1 MDGVT
6 EIGFERMLNALK
18 AVGEETRL
26 RILALFRTGELTVTE
41 LVTILRQSQP
51 RVSRHLRLLCEAG
64 LLERY
69 REGTWIFYRLA
80 EGGPEGEL
88 ARAIMRYIPFSA
100 RILQHDGERLKE
112 IKEDRKG
119 RAIRYFSENAEDWD
133 RIRSLY
139 VSEQEVEKILL
150 EVTED
155 MKIDD
160 FLDVGTGTGRI
171 LEVFADRIGRGTGI
185 DLSREMLAIARVNI
199 EKANLD
205 NCQVRQGD
213 MYDLAL
219 SSGSMDL
226 ILIHQV
232 LHFADDP
239 SAAIRETS
247 RLLRENGRV
256 IIVDFAP
263 HTLEY
268 LRDEQAHRRLG
279 FKDGEVIG
287 WLEAVGLESD
297 PVIHLTG
304 EALDLSIWVA
314 NKKSI

>member
-1 MDGVT
+1 
-6 EIGFERMLNALK
+6 MLNALK

-80 EGGPEGEL
+80 EGGPEGNL
-88 ARAIMRYIPFSA
+88 ARAIMKYIPFSA
-100 RILQHDGERLKE
+100 QILQHDSARLHE
-112 IKEDRKG
+112 IKEERKG
-119 RAIRYFSENAEDWD
+119 RAIRYFRENAENWD

-150 EVTED
+150 AATED

-199 EKANLD
+199 EKTSLD

-219 SSGSMDL
+219 ASGSMDL

-247 RLLRENGRV
+247 RLLREKGRV

-287 WLEAVGLESD
+287 WLEAVGLQSD
-297 PVIHLTG
+297 PVIHLKG

-314 NKKSI
+314 NKKTI

>member
-1 MDGVT
+1 M
-6 EIGFERMLNALK
+6 EIAFDRMLNALK

-26 RILALFRTGELTVTE
+26 RILALFQTGELTVTE

-80 EGGPEGEL
+80 EGGPEGDL
-88 ARAIMRYIPFSA
+88 ARAIMKYIPFSEQ
-100 RILQHDGERLKE
+100 ILQHDSERLAE
-112 IKEDRKG
+112 IKEERKG
-119 RAIRYFSENAEDWD
+119 KASRYFKENAADWD

-139 VSEQEVEKILL
+139 ISEGDVEKILL
-150 EVTED
+150 EITSD
-155 MKIDD
+155 MKIHD

-185 DLSREMLAIARVNI
+185 DLSREMLSIARVNL
-199 EKANLD
+199 ERAQLH

-219 SSGSMDL
+219 ASGSMDL

-239 SAAIRETS
+239 SAALRETS
-247 RLLRENGRV
+247 RLLRQNGRV
-256 IIVDFAP
+256 IVVDFAP
-263 HTLEY
+263 HKLEY
-268 LRDEQAHRRLG
+268 LRDDQAHHRLG
-279 FKDGEVIG
+279 FKDEEVIG
-287 WLEAVGLESD
+287 WLDKVGLKSD
-297 PVIHLTG
+297 PVMHLEG
-304 EALDLSIWVA
+304 KELDLSIWVA
-314 NKKSI
+314 NKI

>member
-1 MDGVT
+1 M
-6 EIGFERMLNALK
+6 EIGFDRMLNALK

-80 EGGPEGEL
+80 EGGPEGDL
-88 ARAIMRYIPFSA
+88 ARAIMKYIPFSEQ
-100 RILQHDGERLKE
+100 ILTHDSERLQE
-112 IKEDRKG
+112 IKEERKG
-119 RAIRYFSENAEDWD
+119 KATRYFSENAAVWD

-139 VSEQEVEKILL
+139 VSEEDVEKILL
-150 EVTED
+150 EVTSD
-155 MKIDD
+155 MKIND

-185 DLSREMLAIARVNI
+185 DLSREMLAVARVNL
-199 EKANLD
+199 EKSARH

-219 SSGSMDL
+219 ASGSMDL

-239 SAAIRETS
+239 SSALRETS
-247 RLLRENGRV
+247 RLLRQNGRV
-256 IIVDFAP
+256 IVVDFAP
-263 HTLEY
+263 HGLEY
-268 LRDEQAHRRLG
+268 LRVEQAHRRLG
-279 FKDGEVIG
+279 FKDEEVNN
-287 WLEAVGLESD
+287 WLEKAGLRSE
-297 PVIHLTG
+297 PTIHLKG
-304 EALDLSIWVA
+304 RELDLSIWVA
-314 NKKSI
+314 NKI

>member
-1 MDGVT
+1 
-6 EIGFERMLNALK
+6 MLNALK

-69 REGTWIFYRLA
+69 REGTWIFYRLT
-80 EGGPEGEL
+80 ESGPEGDL
-88 ARAIMRYIPFSA
+88 ARAVMKYIPFSEQ
-100 RILQHDGERLKE
+100 ILRHDAERLNE

-119 RAIRYFSENAEDWD
+119 KATRYFDENAENWD

-139 VSEQEVEKILL
+139 VSENDVEKILL
-150 EVTED
+150 EATSD
-155 MKIDD
+155 MTIDD

-185 DLSREMLAIARVNI
+185 DLSREMLAVARVNL
-199 EKANLD
+199 EKSD
-205 NCQVRQGD
+205 IHNCQVRQGD

-219 SSGSMDL
+219 NSGSMDL

-239 SAAIRETS
+239 SAALKETS
-247 RLLRENGRV
+247 RLLRTNGRV
-256 IIVDFAP
+256 IVVDFAP
-263 HTLEY
+263 HSLEY
-268 LRDEQAHRRLG
+268 LRVEQAHRRLG
-279 FKDGEVIG
+279 FKDEEVMG
-287 WLEAVGLESD
+287 WLEKVGLKCDS
-297 PVIHLTG
+297 VIRLKG
-304 EALDLSIWVA
+304 KELDLSIWVA
-314 NKKSI
+314 NKI

>member
-1 MDGVT
+1 MDVQA
-6 EIGFERMLNALK
+6 EIGFDRMLNALK

-26 RILALFRTGELTVTE
+26 RILALFQTGELTVTE

-80 EGGPEGEL
+80 EGGPEGDL
-88 ARAIMRYIPFSA
+88 ARAIITYIPFSEQV
-100 RILQHDGERLKE
+100 LQHDAERLREVKSE
-112 IKEDRKG
+112 RQG
-119 RAIRYFSENAEDWD
+119 RATQYFKENAENWD

-139 VSEQEVEKILL
+139 VAEEKVEQILL
-150 EVTED
+150 EVTAD
-155 MKIDD
+155 MEIND

-185 DLSREMLAIARVNI
+185 DLSREMLAVARVNL
-199 EKANLD
+199 EKANLH

-219 SSGSMDL
+219 ASESMDL
-226 ILIHQV
+226 VLIHQV

-239 SAAIRETS
+239 SAAIKES
-247 RLLRENGRV
+247 ARLLRTGGRV
-256 IIVDFAP
+256 IVVDFAP
-263 HTLEY
+263 HKLEY
-268 LRDEQAHRRLG
+268 LREEHAHRRLG
-279 FKDGEVIG
+279 FKNTEIAG
-287 WLEAVGLESD
+287 WFMANGLESH
-297 PVIHLTG
+297 PVIELEGT
-304 EALDLSIWVA
+304 ELDLSIWVGTK
-314 NKKSI
+314 N

>member
-1 MDGVT
+1 M
-6 EIGFERMLNALK
+6 EIAFDRMLNALK

-80 EGGPEGEL
+80 EGGPEGDM
-88 ARAIMRYIPFSA
+88 ARAIMQYIPFSEQ
-100 RILQHDGERLKE
+100 ILRHDGERLAE
-112 IKEDRKG
+112 IKAERKE
-119 RAIRYFSENAEDWD
+119 RATRYFSENAEDWD
-133 RIRSLY
+133 RIRTLY
-139 VSEQEVEKILL
+139 VSEDEVEKILL
-150 EVTED
+150 EVTAD

-171 LEVFADRIGRGTGI
+171 LEVFAPRIGRGTGI
-185 DLSREMLAIARVNI
+185 DLSREMLSVARVNL
-199 EKANLD
+199 ERAKLH

-219 SSGSMDL
+219 ADQSVDL

-239 SAAIRETS
+239 SAALREAS
-247 RLLRENGRV
+247 RLLRPNGRV
-256 IIVDFAP
+256 IVVDFAP

-279 FKDGEVIG
+279 FKDTEVIG
-287 WLEAVGLESD
+287 WLEQVGLKTD
-297 PVIHLTG
+297 PVIHLKGT
-304 EALDLSIWVA
+304 ELDLSIWVA
-314 NKKSI
+314 RK

>member
-1 MDGVT
+1 MSSGM

-26 RILALFRTGELTVTE
+26 RILALFRSGELTVTE

-80 EGGPEGEL
+80 EGGAEGAL
-88 ARAIMRYIPFSA
+88 ARAIIEYIPFSA
-100 RILQHDGERLKE
+100 QILRHDAERLAE
-112 IKEDRKG
+112 IKEGRKG
-119 RAIRYFSENAEDWD
+119 KARRYFRENAADWD

-139 VSEQEVEKILL
+139 VSEGDVEKILL
-150 EVTED
+150 EVTAD

-185 DLSREMLAIARVNI
+185 DLSREMLAIARVNL
-199 EKANLD
+199 EKSNLH

-219 SSGSMDL
+219 ASGSIDL

-239 SAAIRETS
+239 SAALRETS
-247 RLLRENGRV
+247 RLLRVNGRV

-268 LRDEQAHRRLG
+268 LRDEHAHRRLG
-279 FKDGEVIG
+279 FKDEDVIG
-287 WLEAVGLESD
+287 WLDNVGLASD
-297 PVIHLTG
+297 PVIHLKG
-304 EALDLSIWVA
+304 QSLDLSIWVA
-314 NKKSI
+314 NKKQ

>member
-1 MDGVT
+1 M
-6 EIGFERMLNALK
+6 EIAFDRMLNALK

-80 EGGPEGEL
+80 EGGPEGDM
-88 ARAIMRYIPFSA
+88 ARAIMQYIPFSEQ
-100 RILQHDGERLKE
+100 ILRHDGERLAE
-112 IKEDRKG
+112 IKAERKEN
-119 RAIRYFSENAEDWD
+119 ATRYFSENAEDWD
-133 RIRSLY
+133 RIRTLY
-139 VSEQEVEKILL
+139 VSEDEVEKILL
-150 EVTED
+150 EVTAD

-171 LEVFADRIGRGTGI
+171 LEVFAPRIGRGTGI
-185 DLSREMLAIARVNI
+185 DLSREMLAVARVNL
-199 EKANLD
+199 ERAKLH

-219 SSGSMDL
+219 ADQSVDL

-239 SAAIRETS
+239 STALREAS
-247 RLLRENGRV
+247 RLLRHNGRV
-256 IIVDFAP
+256 IVVDFAP

-279 FKDGEVIG
+279 FKDTEVIG
-287 WLEAVGLESD
+287 WLEQVGLKSD
-297 PVIHLTG
+297 PVIHLKGTQ
-304 EALDLSIWVA
+304 LDLSIWVA
-314 NKKSI
+314 RKQQQEN

>member
-1 MDGVT
+1 M
-6 EIGFERMLNALK
+6 EIAFDRMLNALK

-80 EGGPEGEL
+80 EGGPEGDM
-88 ARAIMRYIPFSA
+88 ARAIMQYIPFSEQ
-100 RILQHDGERLKE
+100 ILRHDGERLAEIKAERKE
-112 IKEDRKG
+112 I
-119 RAIRYFSENAEDWD
+119 ATRYFSENAEDWD
-133 RIRSLY
+133 RIRTLY
-139 VSEQEVEKILL
+139 VSEDEVEKILL
-150 EVTED
+150 EVTAD

-171 LEVFADRIGRGTGI
+171 LEVFAPRIGRGTGI
-185 DLSREMLAIARVNI
+185 DLSREMLAVARVNL
-199 EKANLD
+199 ERAKLH

-219 SSGSMDL
+219 ADQSVDL

-239 SAAIRETS
+239 SAALREAS
-247 RLLRENGRV
+247 RLLRRNGRV
-256 IIVDFAP
+256 IVVDFAP

-279 FKDGEVIG
+279 FKDAEVIG
-287 WLEAVGLESD
+287 WLKQVGLKSD
-297 PVIHLTG
+297 PVLHLEGT
-304 EALDLSIWVA
+304 ELDLSIWVA
-314 NKKSI
+314 RKQQQEN

>member
-1 MDGVT
+1 M
-6 EIGFERMLNALK
+6 EIAFDRMLNALK

-26 RILALFRTGELTVTE
+26 RILALFQTGELTVTE

-80 EGGPEGEL
+80 EGGPEGDL
-88 ARAIMRYIPFSA
+88 ARAIMKYIPFSEQ
-100 RILQHDGERLKE
+100 ILQHDSERLAE
-112 IKEDRKG
+112 IKEERKG
-119 RAIRYFSENAEDWD
+119 KASRYFKENAADWD

-139 VSEQEVEKILL
+139 ISEGDVEKILL
-150 EVTED
+150 EITSD
-155 MKIDD
+155 MKIHD

-185 DLSREMLAIARVNI
+185 DLSREMLSIARVNL
-199 EKANLD
+199 ERAQLH

-219 SSGSMDL
+219 ASGSMDL

-239 SAAIRETS
+239 SAALRETS
-247 RLLRENGRV
+247 RLLRQNGRV
-256 IIVDFAP
+256 IVVDFAP
-263 HTLEY
+263 HKLEY
-268 LRDEQAHRRLG
+268 LRDDQAHHRLG
-279 FKDGEVIG
+279 FKDEEVIG
-287 WLEAVGLESD
+287 WLDKVGLKSD
-297 PVIHLTG
+297 PAMHLEG
-304 EALDLSIWVA
+304 KELDLSIWVA
-314 NKKSI
+314 NKI

>member
-1 MDGVT
+1 M
-6 EIGFERMLNALK
+6 EIGFDRMLNALK

-26 RILALFRTGELTVTE
+26 RILALFRSGELTVTE

-80 EGGPEGEL
+80 DGGPEGEL
-88 ARAIMRYIPFSA
+88 ARAIMNYIPFSEQ
-100 RILQHDGERLKE
+100 ILQHDAERLAE
-112 IKEDRKG
+112 IKQERKSK
-119 RAIRYFSENAEDWD
+119 ANRYFSENAADWD

-139 VSEQEVEKILL
+139 VSENDVEKILL
-150 EVTED
+150 EVTSD
-155 MKIDD
+155 MKIND

-171 LEVFADRIGRGTGI
+171 LEIFGPRIGRGTGI
-185 DLSREMLAIARVNI
+185 DLSREMLSIARVNL
-199 EKANLD
+199 EKENLH

-219 SSGSMDL
+219 ASGSMDL

-239 SAAIRETS
+239 GSALKETS
-247 RLLRENGRV
+247 RLLRKNGRV

-263 HTLEY
+263 HNLEY

-279 FKDGEVIG
+279 FKDEEVMG
-287 WLEAVGLESD
+287 WLENAGLKSE
-297 PVIHLTG
+297 PPLHLKG
-304 EALDLSIWVA
+304 RELDLSIWVA
-314 NKKSI
+314 NKLT

>member
-1 MDGVT
+1 M
-6 EIGFERMLNALK
+6 EIGFDRMLNALK

-26 RILALFRTGELTVTE
+26 RILALFRSGELTVTE

-80 EGGPEGEL
+80 DGGPEGEL
-88 ARAIMRYIPFSA
+88 ARAIMNYIPFSEQ
-100 RILQHDGERLKE
+100 ILQHDAERLAE
-112 IKEDRKG
+112 IKQERQGK
-119 RAIRYFSENAEDWD
+119 ANRYFSENAADWD

-139 VSEQEVEKILL
+139 VSENNVEKILL
-150 EVTED
+150 EATSD
-155 MKIDD
+155 MEIND

-171 LEVFADRIGRGTGI
+171 LEVFAPRIGRGTGI
-185 DLSREMLAIARVNI
+185 DLSREMLSIARVNL
-199 EKANLD
+199 EKASLH

-219 SSGSMDL
+219 ASGSMDL

-239 SAAIRETS
+239 SSALKETS
-247 RLLRENGRV
+247 RLLRQNGRV
-256 IIVDFAP
+256 IVVDFAP
-263 HTLEY
+263 HNLEY

-279 FKDGEVIG
+279 FKDDEVMG
-287 WLEAVGLESD
+287 WLENVGLKSE
-297 PVIHLTG
+297 PPIHLKG
-304 EALDLSIWVA
+304 RELDLSIWVA
-314 NKKSI
+314 NKIN

>member
-1 MDGVT
+1 M
-6 EIGFERMLNALK
+6 EIGFDRMLNALK

-80 EGGPEGEL
+80 ESSPEGEL
-88 ARAIMRYIPFSA
+88 ARAVMQYIPFSEQ
-100 RILQHDGERLKE
+100 ILRHDAERLNE
-112 IKEDRKG
+112 VKEDRKG
-119 RAIRYFSENAEDWD
+119 KATSYFRENAENWD

-139 VSEQEVEKILL
+139 VSEKEVERILL
-150 EVTED
+150 KVTSD
-155 MKIDD
+155 MTIDD

-185 DLSREMLAIARVNI
+185 DLSREMLAVARVNL
-199 EKANLD
+199 EKSD
-205 NCQVRQGD
+205 IHNCQVRQGD

-219 SSGSMDL
+219 KSGSMDL

-239 SAAIRETS
+239 SAALKETS
-247 RLLRENGRV
+247 RLLRANGRV
-256 IIVDFAP
+256 IVVDFAP
-263 HTLEY
+263 HSLEY
-268 LRDEQAHRRLG
+268 LRDDQAHRRLG
-279 FKDGEVIG
+279 FKDEEVMG
-287 WLEAVGLESD
+287 WLETVGLKSD
-297 PVIHLTG
+297 PVIRLKG
-304 EALDLSIWVA
+304 KELDLTIWVA
-314 NKKSI
+314 NKI

>member
-1 MDGVT
+1 M
-6 EIGFERMLNALK
+6 EIGFDRMLNALK

-51 RVSRHLRLLCEAG
+51 RISRHLRLLCEAG

-69 REGTWIFYRLA
+69 REGTWIFYRLSD
-80 EGGPEGEL
+80 GGPEGEL
-88 ARAIMRYIPFSA
+88 ARAIMEYIPFSEQ
-100 RILQHDGERLKE
+100 ILQHDASRLEE
-112 IKEDRKG
+112 IKEERKG
-119 RAIRYFSENAEDWD
+119 KATRYFQENAADWN

-139 VSEQEVEKILL
+139 VSEKDVEEILL
-150 EVTED
+150 EITSD
-155 MKIDD
+155 MKIED

-171 LEVFADRIGRGTGI
+171 LEVFADRIVRGTGI
-185 DLSREMLAIARVNI
+185 DLSREMLAVARVNL
-199 EKANLD
+199 EKAQLN

-219 SSGSMDL
+219 ADGSMDL

-239 SAAIRETS
+239 SAALRETS
-247 RLLRENGRV
+247 RLLRAKGRAIV
-256 IIVDFAP
+256 VDFAP
-263 HTLEY
+263 HNLEF

-279 FKDGEVIG
+279 FKDEEIIG
-287 WLEAVGLESD
+287 WFENVGLKSD
-297 PVIHLTG
+297 PVIHLKG
-304 EALDLSIWVA
+304 KELGLSIWVA
-314 NKKSI
+314 NKAD

>member
-1 MDGVT
+1 M
-6 EIGFERMLNALK
+6 EIGFDRMLNALK

-26 RILALFRTGELTVTE
+26 RILALFRSGELTVTE

-80 EGGPEGEL
+80 DGGPEGEL
-88 ARAIMRYIPFSA
+88 ARAIMNYIPFSEQ
-100 RILQHDGERLKE
+100 ILQHDAERLAE
-112 IKEDRKG
+112 IKQERQGK
-119 RAIRYFSENAEDWD
+119 ANRYFSENAANWD

-139 VSEQEVEKILL
+139 VSENDVEKILL
-150 EVTED
+150 EATSD
-155 MKIDD
+155 MEIND

-171 LEVFADRIGRGTGI
+171 LEVFAPRIGRGTGI
-185 DLSREMLAIARVNI
+185 DLSREMLSIARVNL
-199 EKANLD
+199 EKASLH

-219 SSGSMDL
+219 TSGSMDL

-239 SAAIRETS
+239 SSALKETS
-247 RLLRENGRV
+247 RLLRQNGRV
-256 IIVDFAP
+256 IVVDFAP
-263 HTLEY
+263 HNLEY

-279 FKDGEVIG
+279 FKDDEVMG
-287 WLEAVGLESD
+287 WLENVGLKSE
-297 PVIHLTG
+297 PPIHLKG
-304 EALDLSIWVA
+304 RELDLSIWVA
-314 NKKSI
+314 NKTS